1 MPDKDQLHRCVRSV
15 TLQGIESGLAVH
27 EAFDRAFGICKGNLI
42 NAGWLIAGSYRSETP
57 SPAGKKRIK
66 EMRKEPDH
74 EAKLA
79 EYEEL
84 REQAKASRAR
94 ASGRSR
100 GKELA
105 AKVRLLKATAALEEA
120 RARREETPLAQ
131 ALVGA
136 ANRSNAWMKD
146 QVKSLR
152 QAMDPVFSCDT
163 VFGDCRW
170 PAYPSAGHCFMA
182 ALAVQDLLGGEILY
196 GEVNNISHYW
206 NRIGEYQVDITADQF
221 DQKPIQVKKG
231 TIRPHIA
238 VFDRKRYERPRP
250 EQNVEAM
257 EIYDRFRKKLVEEL
271 EQRDLGTYVSHLEKM
286 P

>member
-15 TLQGIESGLAVH
+15 TLQGIDSGLPVH

-74 EAKLA
+74 QGKLA
-79 EYEEL
+79 EYEAL
-84 REQAKASRAR
+84 REEAKASRAR

-100 GKELA
+100 GPELA
-105 AKVRLLKATAALEEA
+105 AKARLLKATAALEQA
-120 RARREETPLAQ
+120 RARRQTPLEQ

-136 ANRSNAWMKD
+136 ANRSTSWMKD
-146 QVKSLR
+146 EVVALR
-152 QAMDPVFSCDT
+152 KAMDPVFSCDT
-163 VFGDCRW
+163 VFGDCKW
-170 PAYPSAGHCFMA
+170 PKYPSAGHCFMA

-196 GEVNNISHYW
+196 GEVNDISHYW
-206 NRIGEYQVDITADQF
+206 NRVGEYQVDITADQF

-231 TIRPHIA
+231 SIRPHIA

-250 EQNVEAM
+250 QQNAEAM
-257 EIYDRFRKKLVEEL
+257 KIYDRFRKKLVEEL
-271 EQRDLGTYVSHLEKM
+271 EQRDLDTYVSHLEKM